1 MSLFKDSEYNQN
13 EDDIKDKLTLTFLN
27 DSNLN

>member
-13 EDDIKDKLTLTFLN
+13 EYDIKDKLSLTFLN
-27 DSNLN
+27 DSNIN